1 LIHAAQ
7 LRIRRLPE
15 GHVVADDFEQVTV
28 ALPALAPEQ
37 VRVRN
42 EWMSLDPYMRIMLR
56 SG

>member
-1 LIHAAQ
+1 MIHAAQ